1 MSSVHVFPKFP
12 HVRKSLHNELRS
24 RVQEYFEKNNI
35 KQTGNRPLYLKAI
48 ILRSLFG
55 LTVLHLFIFQPHWAI
70 ALTECVILG
79 LLIAAIGF
87 NVMHDGSHGS
97 FSGRKNSNKLA
108 AYTMS
113 MLGASHYFWNIK
125 HNLIHH
131 TFTNVDGIDDDI
143 EVGKLMRFAPTQ
155 EKFKAHRFQHIYF
168 VGLYMLMYAYWV
180 FGSDYKKYFKKRI
193 GDFPLTDMTT
203 KVHVRF
209 WMVKIWHALVFC
221 ALPIY
226 LFGFFPWL
234 LGFLVMNI
242 VAGFMLSI
250 VFQLAH
256 TVEHTDFP
264 VADADT
270 NKFQDEFAAHQIKT
284 TANFG
289 TKNKF
294 VSWYVG
300 GLNFQIEH
308 HLFPKISHT
317 HYPAIS
323 GIIKKVCDEYELKY
337 IEYKTVA
344 SAVRAH
350 VNFLKQ
356 MGTAG

>member
-48 ILRSLFG
+48 ILLSLFG

-209 WMVKIWHALVFC
+209 WMVKIFEGNFTALIFI
-221 ALPIY
+221 PIV
-226 LFGFFPWL
+226 LAIIA
-234 LGFLVMNI
+234 FLYK
-242 VAGFMLSI
+242 A
-250 VFQLAH
+250 
-256 TVEHTDFP
+256 
-264 VADADT
+264 
-270 NKFQDEFAAHQIKT
+270 
-284 TANFG
+284 
-289 TKNKF
+289 TKK
-294 VSWYVG
+294 
-300 GLNFQIEH
+300 EM
-308 HLFPKISHT
+308 K
-317 HYPAIS
+317 A
-323 GIIKKVCDEYELKY
+323 E
-337 IEYKTVA
+337 
-344 SAVRAH
+344 
-350 VNFLKQ
+350 
-356 MGTAG
+356 

>member
-1 MSSVHVFPKFP
+1 
-12 HVRKSLHNELRS
+12 
-24 RVQEYFEKNNI
+24 
-35 KQTGNRPLYLKAI
+35 
-48 ILRSLFG
+48 
-55 LTVLHLFIFQPHWAI
+55 
-70 ALTECVILG
+70 
-79 LLIAAIGF
+79 
-87 NVMHDGSHGS
+87 
-97 FSGRKNSNKLA
+97 
-108 AYTMS
+108 MS

-168 VGLYMLMYAYWV
+168 IGLYMLMYAYWV

-226 LFGFFPWL
+226 LFGFWPWL
-234 LGFLVMNI
+234 VGFLVMNI

-256 TVEHTDFP
+256 TVEHTHFP
-264 VADADT
+264 LPDADT
-270 NKFQDEFAAHQIKT
+270 NKFEDEFAEHQIKT

-289 TKNKF
+289 TKNKI

-323 GIIKKVCDEYELKY
+323 QVVKKVCEEYQLKY
-337 IEYKTVA
+337 IEYTTVA

-350 VNFLKQ
+350 VNFLKE
-356 MGTAG
+356 MGRA

>member
-1 MSSVHVFPKFP
+1 MATPHIFPRFP

-24 RVQEYFEKNNI
+24 RVNHYFEENNI
-35 KQTGNRPLYLKAI
+35 KQTGNSSLYWKAA
-48 ILRSLFG
+48 ILLF
-55 LTVLHLFIFQPHWAI
+55 LFAATVTHLFVFQPHWAI
-70 ALTECVILG
+70 AYGECILLG

-97 FSGRKNSNKLA
+97 FSGRQYSNKLA
-108 AYTMS
+108 SYSMS
-113 MLGASHYFWNIK
+113 MLGASHFFWNIK
-125 HNLIHH
+125 HNVIHH

-143 EVGKLMRFAPTQ
+143 EIGRWMRFAPSQ
-155 EKFKAHRFQHIYF
+155 EKLRFHRYQHIYF

-180 FGSDYKKYFKKRI
+180 FSSDYNKYFTRKI
-193 GDFPLTDMTT
+193 GDYEITT
-203 KVHVRF
+203 MKTSDHVRF
-209 WMVKIWHALVFC
+209 WLVKVWHALFFC

-226 LFGFFPWL
+226 IFGFWPWL
-234 LGFLVMNI
+234 LGFAI
-242 VAGFMLSI
+242 VNVIAGFVLSI

-264 VADADT
+264 LPDTET
-270 NKFQDEFAAHQIKT
+270 NKFEDEFAAHQIKT

-289 TKNKF
+289 TKNKA
-294 VSWYVG
+294 VSWFVG

-323 GIIKKVCDEYELKY
+323 EVVKRVCEEYQLKY
-337 IEYKTVA
+337 IEYRSMWA
-344 SAVRAH
+344 AVRAH
-350 VNFLKQ
+350 VRFLKE
-356 MGTAG
+356 MGRA

>member
-1 MSSVHVFPKFP
+1 MSTPHVFPRFP
-12 HVRKSLHNELRS
+12 HVRKSLHSELRS
-24 RVQEYFEKNNI
+24 RVQQYFEENNI
-35 KQTGNRPLYLKAI
+35 KQTGNSPLYWKAA
-48 ILRSLFG
+48 ILLTMFG

-70 ALTECVILG
+70 ALGECVLLG

-97 FSGRKNSNKLA
+97 FSGKKYSNKLA

-168 VGLYMLMYAYWV
+168 IGLYMLMYAYWV

-193 GDFPLTDMTT
+193 GDFPLNDMTP
-203 KVHVRF
+203 KVHLRF
-209 WMVKIWHALVFC
+209 WMVKVWHALVFC

-226 LFGFFPWL
+226 LFGFWPWL

-256 TVEHTDFP
+256 TVEHTHFP
-264 VADADT
+264 LPDADT
-270 NKFQDEFAAHQIKT
+270 NKFADEFAEHQIKT

-289 TKNKF
+289 TKNKI

-323 GIIKKVCDEYELKY
+323 EVVKKVCEEYKLKY
-337 IEYKTVA
+337 IEYTTVA
-344 SAVRAH
+344 SAVKAH
-350 VNFLKQ
+350 VNFLKE
-356 MGTAG
+356 MGRA

>member
-1 MSSVHVFPKFP
+1 MSVPHVFPRFP
-12 HVRKSLHNELRS
+12 HVKKSLHSELRT
-24 RVQEYFEKNNI
+24 RVQQYFDQNNL
-35 KQTGNRPLYLKAI
+35 KQTGNAPLYFKAT
-48 ILRSLFG
+48 ILLSLFG
-55 LTVLHLFIFQPHWAI
+55 VTVLHLFIFQPHWAI
-70 ALTECVILG
+70 ALAECVLLG
-79 LLIAAIGF
+79 LVIAAIGF

-97 FSGRKNSNKLA
+97 FSGKKFSNKLA
-108 AYTMS
+108 GYTMS

-125 HNLIHH
+125 HNMIHH
-131 TFTNVDGIDDDI
+131 TFTNVVGIDDDI

-155 EKFKAHRFQHIYF
+155 EKYGIHRFQHIYF
-168 VGLYMLMYAYWV
+168 VALYMLMYAYWV
-180 FGSDYKKYFKKRI
+180 FGSDYKKYFKRKI
-193 GDFPLTDMTT
+193 GDFPLNDMTP
-203 KVHVRF
+203 KVHIRF

-221 ALPIY
+221 AIPIY
-226 LFGFFPWL
+226 LFGFWPWL
-234 LGFLVMNI
+234 LGFMVMNF
-242 VAGFMLSI
+242 VAGFVLSI

-264 VADADT
+264 VADVDT

-289 TKNKF
+289 TKNKI

-308 HLFPKISHT
+308 HLFPKISHA

-323 GIIKKVCDEYELKY
+323 EIIKNVCKEYQLPY

-350 VNFLKQ
+350 VNFLRK
-356 MGTAG
+356 MGTA